1 MTIFVGKL
9 SKTELRNT
17 RVSCNLVKC
26 SAAVIM
32 WNCLCG
38 AQRMCFHVS
47 AQFVVGV
54 ISGVVFREQIFYDE
68 RVN

>member
-1 MTIFVGKL
+1 M
-9 SKTELRNT
+9 
-17 RVSCNLVKC
+17 KC
-26 SAAVIM
+26 PAAVIM

-38 AQRMCFHVS
+38 AQRVCFHVS

-54 ISGVVFREQIFYDE
+54 ISEVIFREQIFYDE